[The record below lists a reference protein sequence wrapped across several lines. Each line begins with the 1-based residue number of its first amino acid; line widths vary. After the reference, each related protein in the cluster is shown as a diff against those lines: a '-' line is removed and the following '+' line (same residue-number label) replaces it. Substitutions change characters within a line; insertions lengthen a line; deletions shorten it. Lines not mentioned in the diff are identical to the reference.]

1 MSSQAFQNV
10 WTSSPASG
18 STLLVHL
25 ALADMADEDGSVRA
39 NHAAIAR
46 ATRADEDTVA
56 HALRRLVEIGQIAVV
71 EAKRGRRCALL
82 RLFPLTPK
90 HSDISVTPNIAE
102 STEIAAEPALPL
114 VETRAPVQ
122 KNPAPGPGKNQTA
135 DVGHDAGETTDAQPG
150 AKRGLSDGAL
160 IGPSNAA
167 KSPSVSGQVP
177 PAPINSGDLDRLLKM
192 LGVQPPDEI
201 PLYWWRAEHTS
212 ALRALCRD
220 TGITVDEIAAR
231 LRKSGRDFTRIRS
244 IEDLAVAVK

>member
-1 MSSQAFQNV
+1 MSSQAFRNV
-10 WTSSPASG
+10 WASSPASG

-25 ALADMADEDGSVRA
+25 ALADMADEVGIVRA

-90 HSDISVTPNIAE
+90 NAIFGGGNALPGQPLTPKQSDISVTPNIAE
-102 STEIAAEPALPL
+102 STEIAAEPAPPL

-122 KNPAPGPGKNQTA
+122 ENPAPGLGKNQIT
-135 DVGHDAGETTDAQPG
+135 DVGHDAGQTTDAQPG

-167 KSPSVSGQVP
+167 KSASVSGQVP
-177 PAPINSGDLDRLLKM
+177 PAPINSCDLDRLLKM

-220 TGITVDEIAAR
+220 TGSQ
-231 LRKSGRDFTRIRS
+231 LTRC
-244 IEDLAVAVK
+244 